1 MLFIIYF
8 FLPTFHYTEIFIDA
22 YKTGAKNFY
31 SVTQDDGCISFIH
44 IHMSIWMLEKHV

>member
-1 MLFIIYF
+1 MRFDVIYNITF

-31 SVTQDDGCISFIH
+31 SVTQDR
-44 IHMSIWMLEKHV
+44 